1 MQSWKFQVNWW
12 KKKETERD
20 NSDPEKIDEY
30 VLSHVVNLVSYILLC
45 VFNSEYK

>member
-1 MQSWKFQVNWW
+1 MKISGKLMK